1 MKYGVY
7 LNPYLKRKKRM
18 YVKKS
23 KKQIKELFSRSDWNY
38 DTIAYADE
46 ITAKI
51 GKEYLKLDIYPNQI
65 EIISSEQM
73 LDVYSLIGLPISY
86 NHWSFGKSYMQNS
99 NNYKQGRQGL
109 AYEMVINSNPCIS
122 YNMEDNSTCLMVLVL
137 AHAAQGHNHFFK
149 NNYMF
154 KQWTDADHI
163 IDYMKFAK
171 KFVSDCEDR
180 YGPEDVEDVLD
191 ACHSIMDYGVDK
203 YKKPPKLSVE
213 KEKKRL
219 KKRLKA
225 KEENYNPLWKTIPK
239 EFDIKNYIKQ
249 KGKKIPKQPEENIL
263 YFLEKHAPLPI
274 WKKELIRIVRKVSQ
288 YFYPQGQTK
297 VCNEATA
304 CFAHY
309 HIVQKMY
316 DEGYVDDGFMLEFFK
331 YHSGVLYQPP
341 YNSKYY
347 SQINPYTLGFNI
359 WMDVKRMCQNP
370 TAEDKQWFPNVA
382 GKDWIETFHHMVDD
396 YRDDSAVLQ
405 FLSPKVMRDMK
416 LFTISD
422 DEDKDKYIISS
433 IHNERG
439 YKDVRQKLSR
449 RYERDFYVPD
459 IQIIKADTRTDRR
472 LVLYHDLRNGIEL
485 DEATRDD
492 VMQNL
497 RFLWGA
503 PIKLYSKGYDNQKKF
518 TFTVD

>member
-1 MKYGVY
+1 
-7 LNPYLKRKKRM
+7 M
-18 YVKKS
+18 YVKKT
-23 KKQIKELFSRSDWNY
+23 KKQLKELFSKSDWDY

-46 ITAKI
+46 VTSKI

-65 EIISSEQM
+65 EIVSSEQM
-73 LDVYSLIGLPISY
+73 IDAYSLIGLPISY
-86 NHWSFGKSYMQNS
+86 NHWSFGMQYAS
-99 NNYKQGRQGL
+99 THQNYTKGKQGL

-171 KFVSDCEDR
+171 KFVSDCESK
-180 YGPEDVEDVLD
+180 YGLEDVEDVLD

-203 YKKPPKLSVE
+203 YKRPPKLSIE
-213 KEKKRL
+213 KEKKRF
-219 KKRLKA
+219 KKRMLA
-225 KEENYNPLWKTIPK
+225 SEENYDPLWGTLPP
-239 EFDIKNYIKQ
+239 EFDIKDYVKQ
-249 KGKKIPKQPEENIL
+249 KTKKIPKHPEENIL
-263 YFLEKHAPLPI
+263 YFLEKNAPIPT

-288 YFYPQGQTK
+288 YFYPQSQTK

-309 HIVQKMY
+309 NIVNKMY
-316 DEGYVDDGFMLEFFK
+316 DEGYLTDGFLTN
-331 YHSGVLYQPP
+331 HSNVLFQPD

-359 WMDVKRMCQNP
+359 WMDVKRMCQEP
-370 TAEDKQWFPNVA
+370 TKEDREWFPNVA
-382 GKDWIETFHHMVDD
+382 GKDWLEMFHHMVDD
-396 YRDDSAVLQ
+396 YRDDSAILQ

-416 LFTISD
+416 LFSITD
-422 DEDKDKYIISS
+422 DEEKDKYTISS
-433 IHNERG
+433 IHDDRG
-439 YKDVRQKLSR
+439 YKNTRQMLSR

-459 IQIIKADTRTDRR
+459 IQVIKADTRTDRR
-472 LVLYHDLRNGIEL
+472 LVLYHELRNGIEL
-485 DEATRDD
+485 DDTTRDD
-492 VMQNL
+492 VMQNI

-503 PIKLYSKGYDNQKKF
+503 PVKLYSKDQDGGAKRF
-518 TFTVD
+518 TFTVE